1 MDPILNSESSLRLI
15 QPCVVVCFLPNLI
28 LQERRPFGFSLS
40 SLFVPRVKRSTWS
53 IIMKENKIRVAVVSQ
68 SMNIGGGEI
77 MAARL
82 ATYIDKEKFYV
93 KLFIISKIKY
103 NQISNI
109 LDRSGIEYECLG
121 LPTSFD
127 YKSYKKFS
135 RALLDFRPDII
146 HEHLDACYS
155 WIWCIL
161 HNKPLIATMHSDPYR
176 RQSKRV
182 AAVIKLKSLQG
193 NLKIIGCSKMT
204 RDLVQR
210 CYNIKNNQMGYIYNP
225 ISVSEFKLSE
235 KCGDTFE
242 FVALGRLSEVKNY
255 PLMINAFKK
264 VLSVHDNIHLSIA
277 GVGPLDEALKKLV
290 SDLNLEKKISFLGN
304 VEDVPQLLKNS
315 NALLLSSFS
324 EACPM
329 VVIEAMA
336 AGLPIIAT
344 KVGGVPELVYDN
356 GFLVESGDVKGF
368 AASMVKLIEDNDL
381 FRNMS
386 QKSYMY
392 ASRYDKD
399 TISKEYE
406 DQYYDLTSK

>member
-1 MDPILNSESSLRLI
+1 
-15 QPCVVVCFLPNLI
+15 
-28 LQERRPFGFSLS
+28 
-40 SLFVPRVKRSTWS
+40 
-53 IIMKENKIRVAVVSQ
+53 MKKNKIRVAVISQ

-93 KLFIISKIKY
+93 KLFIISEKKY

-109 LDRSGIEYECLG
+109 LDHSGIEYECLG
-121 LPTSFD
+121 LPTSFN
-127 YKSYKKFS
+127 YRSYKKFS

-155 WIWCIL
+155 WIWCII
-161 HNKPLIATMHSDPYR
+161 HNKPLIATMHSDPFR
-176 RQSKRV
+176 RRSKRV
-182 AAVIKLKSLQG
+182 AAVMKIKSFQG

-204 RDLVQR
+204 RDLVQK

-225 ISVSEFKLSE
+225 ISVSEFMMSD
-235 KCGDTFE
+235 KCGNTFE
-242 FVALGRLSEVKNY
+242 FVAMGRLSEVKNY

-264 VLSVHDNIHLSIA
+264 AVSIHSNIHLSIA
-277 GVGPLDEALKKLV
+277 GSGPLDDELKKLV
-290 SDLNLEKKISFLGN
+290 LDLNLEKKISFLGN
-304 VEDVPQLLKNS
+304 VEDVPYLLKNS

-344 KVGGVPELVYDN
+344 KVGGVPELVSDN
-356 GFLVESGDVKGF
+356 GFLVESGDVEEF
-368 AASMVKLIEDNDL
+368 ATSMVKLIEDNAL
-381 FRNMS
+381 FRNIS
-386 QKSYMY
+386 KNSYMY
-392 ASRYDKD
+392 ASKYDKY

-406 DQYYDLTSK
+406 DQYYYLCSK